1 MGLTLRSLFFT
12 IVVPGTVAVLIPY
25 LIVSRGSDS
34 VAGPWTPLH
43 LLSLVTM
50 VVGAAILVRC
60 IWDFAAKG
68 RGTLAPIDPPKQLVV
83 QGLYRYVRNPMYL
96 GVLLLL
102 LGQSAFFQSVAL
114 VQYTVAWFIVVNL
127 FVVLYEEPSLRRRF
141 GDSYE
146 RYFRSVHRWL
156 PTRPARRAT

>member
-1 MGLTLRSLFFT
+1 MLALRSLFFT
-12 IVVPGTVAVLIPY
+12 VVVPGTVTVLIPY
-25 LIVSRGSDS
+25 LILSRGGGS
-34 VAGPWTPLH
+34 AIGAWTPVHFLG
-43 LLSLVTM
+43 LVLM
-50 VVGAAILVRC
+50 VLGAAILLWC

-68 RGTLAPIDPPKQLVV
+68 RGTLAPVDPPRQLVV

-96 GVLLLL
+96 GVLILL
-102 LGQSAFFQSVAL
+102 LGETAFFKSMAL
-114 VQYTVAWFIVVNL
+114 LQYTVAWLIIVNL

-156 PTRPARRAT
+156 PTRPAQ